1 MEEVRKVKKLQSQL
15 KTAQEDADLIKISLA
30 NLTREYQAK
39 LENVKTIK
47 SEITKLNSVSKLRV
61 SEHAILRYFERVH
74 KYDIAKIESQ
84 ILSPA
89 ILDFVE
95 KLGDSGTYP
104 NGEFSVIIK
113 NGTVTTITT

>member
-1 MEEVRKVKKLQSQL
+1 MEEVRKIKKLQSQL
-15 KTAQEDADLIKISLA
+15 KTAQEDADLFKISLA

-39 LENVKTIK
+39 LENVKRLKT
-47 SEITKLNSVSKLRV
+47 EINKLNNPKKLRV
-61 SEHAILRYFERVH
+61 SEHAIVRYFERVH
-74 KYDIAKIESQ
+74 KFDIAKIESQ

-89 ILDFVE
+89 ILDLVE

-113 NGTVTTITT
+113 NGTVTTVTT

>member
-1 MEEVRKVKKLQSQL
+1 MEEVRKIKKLQSQL
-15 KTAQEDADLIKISLA
+15 KTAQEDADLIKIA
-30 NLTREYQAK
+30 MVNINQEYKTK
-39 LENVKTIK
+39 LENVKRLKT
-47 SEITKLNSVSKLRV
+47 EINKLNNPKKLRV
-61 SEHAILRYFERVH
+61 SEHAIVRYFERVH
-74 KYDIAKIESQ
+74 KYDISKIESQ